1 MPIMGGYLATGQL
14 RQRGC
19 SHLVIYGISANA
31 LKEPLEVLK
40 QGVMAEYL
48 TKRLQIKTLG
58 NWL

>member
-1 MPIMGGYLATGQL
+1 MGGYLATGQL